1 MRYSK
6 YQMCKTDYWKNTR
19 TGNHTDLEFIE
30 ISSLSCWFCSS
41 GCYEVEAA
49 RREAETDNPE
59 NLRMI
64 ASSIACLLEHG
75 FCSLVVYLYGLLAC
89 PWVRCSCG
97 TESAFV
103 FRFRHF
109 SQRLDHNM

>member
-1 MRYSK
+1 M
-6 YQMCKTDYWKNTR
+6 T
-19 TGNHTDLEFIE
+19 
-30 ISSLSCWFCSS
+30 
-41 GCYEVEAA
+41 
-49 RREAETDNPE
+49 PE
-59 NLRMI
+59 NLRII

-75 FCSLVVYLYGLLAC
+75 FCSLVVYLYCLLAC

-109 SQRLDHNM
+109 SQRLDHKMEVCASMACEVMWGTFGCPFDLFFSDFGESVGCRVYPTCT